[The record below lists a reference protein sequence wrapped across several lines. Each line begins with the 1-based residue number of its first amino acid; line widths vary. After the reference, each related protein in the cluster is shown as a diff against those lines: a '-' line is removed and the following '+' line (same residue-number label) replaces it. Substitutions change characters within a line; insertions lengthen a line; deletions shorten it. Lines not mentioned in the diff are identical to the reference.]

1 MKIAEI
7 QEIIPLNDPSEHWS
21 LAVFK
26 DLELAERTQKP
37 PSEELI
43 ERLNHLVTKPPFC
56 WTSKYKDHLPRL

>member
-7 QEIIPLNDPSEHWS
+7 QEIKPMNDPSEHWS
-21 LAVFK
+21 LAVFT

-43 ERLNHLVTKPPFC
+43 ERLNHLVSKPPLC
-56 WTSKYKDHLPRL
+56 WTIKYKDHLPRL